1 MASRAGVDDGGAR
14 SARDVGCRARGA
26 LGDERGV
33 GTTHS
38 RAATVTVPSG
48 RHAGRGGRAERPI
61 SMKKSMFMLYQ
72 GRMFS
77 PLISSGPDTASNTAL
92 LQLII
97 QHRAARQPTI
107 DGPRGASD
115 AVNRIT
121 DPPPPTGV
129 LAGPVSTRGVTRY
142 RGGRPRVCASHGVSP
157 RDWWVCVLPRWQINV
172 TVTTAATPR
181 PSPRRPGRPLSDLAH
196 ECAATCAR
204 TRAVVCATCMREVC
218 V

>member
-1 MASRAGVDDGGAR
+1 VASRAGVDDGGAR

-61 SMKKSMFMLYQ
+61 SMYDEKVDVHVVSGAYVLPTDLKWTRTLPPTPRCSSTARLDRSSTADHRRTS
-72 GRMFS
+72 GR
-77 PLISSGPDTASNTAL
+77 LGRGLRLNAL
-92 LQLII
+92 KL
-97 QHRAARQPTI
+97 
-107 DGPRGASD
+107 
-115 AVNRIT
+115 RIT

-157 RDWWVCVLPRWQINV
+157 RDWSCRDGKL
-172 TVTTAATPR
+172 T
-181 PSPRRPGRPLSDLAH
+181 
-196 ECAATCAR
+196 
-204 TRAVVCATCMREVC
+204 
-218 V
+218 